1 MLRQVFAIGLTCC
14 VAFTS
19 TASARAAASLVPV
32 SDISDDE
39 LHRVIDLRDAQS
51 CLAGSLPQARCLPV
65 GHFINPTGT
74 VISFHALRWL
84 LGAVGLKGDETVLVV
99 GDSADDTRK
108 VGALL
113 HRAGQHRVRMFDKPF
128 SAPVSA
134 PSGAPRSLSRETVF
148 TAPMREE

>member
-19 TASARAAASLVPV
+19 TESARAAASLVPV
-32 SDISDDE
+32 SDISSDE
-39 LHRVIDLRDAQS
+39 LYRVIDLRDAES

-65 GHFINPTGT
+65 GHFIHPTGT

-84 LGAVGLKGDETVLVV
+84 LGTVGLKGGETVLVV
-99 GDSADDTRK
+99 GDNADDTLK

-113 HRAGQHRVRMFDKPF
+113 HRAGQHRVRVFDKPF
-128 SAPVSA
+128 SAPASA

-148 TAPMREE
+148 TVPMRED